1 MLILAANDNF
11 VFVGSPE
18 LSAIKCLFLCRSVWA
33 LILQRFNW
41 NVKKAQIEINAI
53 HIVLWMIK
61 WNLKRLVYSC
71 FIATAGF
78 MMQSVQAGEKI
89 GADQLRIHLY
99 VVGILNRLKVN
110 SSDGLQMRKGYVSL
124 FSPLK
129 LTDADLQSVRV
140 RPWVKKKFSC
150 KWRTQ
155 LLFTVWMASLTRH
168 SICSSMPRISIMS
181 KSAAEFAR
189 RPGFPITLIN
199 GFSIDQTVRKPTEQ
213 MRFIRMCPLACFE

>member
-1 MLILAANDNF
+1 MFYSYSWFHDAECTSWGENRSRPASH
-11 VFVGSPE
+11 SP
-18 LSAIKCLFLCRSVWA
+18 LCRWHT
-33 LILQRFNW
+33 
-41 NVKKAQIEINAI
+41 K
-53 HIVLWMIK
+53 
-61 WNLKRLVYSC
+61 
-71 FIATAGF
+71 
-78 MMQSVQAGEKI
+78 QAEGE
-89 GADQLRIHLY
+89 LY
-99 VVGILNRLKVN
+99 
-110 SSDGLQMRKGYVSL
+110 SDGLQMRKGYVSL

-168 SICSSMPRISIMS
+168 SICSSMPRISITS